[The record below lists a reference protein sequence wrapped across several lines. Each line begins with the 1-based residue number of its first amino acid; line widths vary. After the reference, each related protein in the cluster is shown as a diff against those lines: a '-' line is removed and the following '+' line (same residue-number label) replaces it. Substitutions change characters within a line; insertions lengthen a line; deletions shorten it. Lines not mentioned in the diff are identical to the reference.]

1 MDSKIRD
8 YKGEIILQLEK
19 LKEINEQI
27 DLDSNFSSKYAQV
40 NELLQRVN
48 PSLMF
53 YGVYNAGKSSLLN
66 AIFGETK
73 ASVADVPETHK
84 ITHYKWK
91 NFELVDTPGV
101 NGPEEDFKISKP
113 ELKKHDVIM
122 FVIDDSDTFDS
133 DFVAKEI
140 VEIIVEDKP
149 LIIVLNNKQ
158 YSEDEMIQAIR
169 NKLYENIEKAGKLK
183 AISSI
188 EQKYQFISVDA
199 ASAYKAKKENKKL
212 LLEDSNIQ
220 DLEIMITEELK
231 KIDGIKILINP
242 LDLLLSEAK
251 ELAEKLKGRLA
262 EGDANYFADMIKD
275 ISEHKN
281 NSIDN
286 LNVLIKMEIRKYND
300 LIYSAAIAGQDIEF
314 LQQELSE
321 KVTSFINN
329 ELETFF
335 AECKEGFRELSN
347 KPELKFYLDKINE
360 NSEGSS
366 LGEKIKIESRDSESN
381 NAFDT
386 ILDTAMVGSI
396 GKALTIA
403 PILPMP
409 IPAPVIIAVI
419 KGIISLFKS
428 KNDNKK
434 RIEELQAQIDENNA
448 RQREEI
454 NTRINAMQEA
464 RTKINIELHK
474 FEEQAIKAANEN
486 INEFYTN
493 AVQNL
498 KNLMIEADKNSEK
511 FAVANTEIYN
521 VESKLIELRSELV
534 R

>member
-8 YKGEIILQLEK
+8 YKGEIISQLER
-19 LKEINEQI
+19 LKIINEEI
-27 DLDSNFSSKYAQV
+27 GIDSNFTSKYNQV
-40 NELLQRVN
+40 NELLQRVK

-66 AIFGETK
+66 AIFGEIK

-91 NFELVDTPGV
+91 SFELVDTPGV

-158 YSEDEMIQAIR
+158 YSEDEMIQNIR
-169 NKLYENIEKAGKLK
+169 NKLYENIAKEGKLK
-183 AISSI
+183 AITNI

-199 ASAYKAKKENKKL
+199 ASAYKAKQENKKL

-231 KIDGIKILINP
+231 KIDEIRILVNP
-242 LDLLLSEAK
+242 LDLLLGEVK
-251 ELAEKLKGRLA
+251 ELSEKIKGKVS
-262 EGDANYFADMIKD
+262 EGDANYFANMIKE
-275 ISEHKN
+275 ISDHKN

-286 LNVLIKMEIRKYND
+286 LNTLIKMEVRKYND
-300 LIYSAAIAGQDIEF
+300 LIYSAAISGQDIEF
-314 LQQELSE
+314 LQKELSD
-321 KVTSFINN
+321 KITSFITN
-329 ELETFF
+329 ELETFHT
-335 AECKEGFRELSN
+335 ECQEEFIELSN
-347 KPELKFYLDKINE
+347 KPELRFYLDKMNVNSQSEVTDRKINIGNNDGE
-360 NSEGSS
+360 SKSAINSFLDIAA
-366 LGEKIKIESRDSESN
+366 LG
-381 NAFDT
+381 T
-386 ILDTAMVGSI
+386 VGKSVV
-396 GKALTIA
+396 A
-403 PILPMP
+403 PIMP
-409 IPAPVIIAVI
+409 IAIPAPIIIAVI
-419 KGIISLFKS
+419 KEIFSLFKS
-428 KNDNKK
+428 NDNSKK
-434 RIEELQAQIDENNA
+434 IEELQAQIDENNA

-474 FEEQAIKAANEN
+474 FEEEAIKAANDN
-486 INEFYTN
+486 ISQYYNA

-498 KNLMIEADKNSEK
+498 NNLMIEADKNSEK
-511 FAVANTEIYN
+511 YAAANTEIYDIQ
-521 VESKLIELRSELV
+521 SKLIELRSELV